1 MALFS
6 AEALVLDVRDFQEQ
20 DRLVTVLTRE
30 YGKRRG
36 VAAGARKKFSRF
48 AGQLQPLAKV
58 HLKWWEK
65 EGRDLVR
72 VSDVALVRGADF
84 LQRDLEGIL
93 LAAYLAEHVT
103 ELAQESEPSELYYR
117 LLDSTIEALAAGVD
131 RDLAS
136 RYFEAWMLR
145 LAGVFPPPREC
156 PACGR
161 PFPGGAVLPRGDDAL
176 LCLECARESGV
187 AVGALPVGSEVL
199 QFLLRLG
206 REALPALAEAPPA
219 PGVLRRSEELATQL
233 RRRFLDRELKSYTVM
248 RRTLAEAGKQTGA
261 ETGAAEPGAETD
273 G

>member
-1 MALFS
+1 MALYS

-20 DRLVTVLTRE
+20 DRIVTVLTRE

-72 VSDVALVRGADF
+72 VSDVSLERGADF
-84 LQRDLEGIL
+84 LQQDLEGIL
-93 LAAYLAEHVT
+93 LSAYLAEHVT
-103 ELAQESEPSELYYR
+103 ELAQESEPSELYFR
-117 LLDSTIEALAAGVD
+117 LLDSTIEALEAGVS
-131 RDLAS
+131 RDLAT

-145 LAGVFPPPREC
+145 LAGVFPAPREC

-187 AVGALPVGSEVL
+187 AGGGLLVGPEVL
-199 QFLLRLG
+199 GFLLRIG
-206 REALPALAEAPPA
+206 REALPKLAESPVPKA
-219 PGVLRRSEELATQL
+219 VLRRVEELATTL

-248 RRTLAEAGKQTGA
+248 RRTLAE
-261 ETGAAEPGAETD
+261 TD
-273 G
+273 DLG